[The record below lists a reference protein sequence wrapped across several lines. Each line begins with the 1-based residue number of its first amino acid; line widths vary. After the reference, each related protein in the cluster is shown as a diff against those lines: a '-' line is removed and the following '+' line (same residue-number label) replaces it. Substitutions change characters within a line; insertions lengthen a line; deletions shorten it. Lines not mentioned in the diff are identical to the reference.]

1 MIQINPRSPAFIQ
14 LLKYSIVAIISIL
27 IFSWVKSC
35 SSGPVK
41 PKTQTV
47 IVPAKSGSFEPK
59 KPDSKP
65 LVVKENLK
73 NEIKKDGTVY
83 IPNPLNEKLLQENE
97 QLKLD
102 YSKMSDSLKSK
113 TYEKAIELN
122 TFSSRFEDKFMVLN
136 INGTVRGEVQEITPS
151 YTRKEFEIELK
162 QKESVFRLLAGAE
175 IGSSIITPKLNF
187 KANLMFQNRKGDII
201 STSYDTNKNVWI
213 GYNKSVF
220 NIKR

>member
-14 LLKYSIVAIISIL
+14 LLKYAAVAIISIL

-35 SSGPVK
+35 SSGPET

-65 LVVKENLK
+65 L
-73 NEIKKDGTVY
+73 EIKQDPITDVKKDITVY

-102 YSKMSDSLKSK
+102 YSKMSDSLKAK

-151 YTRKEFEIELK
+151 YTIKK
-162 QKESVFRLLAGAE
+162 QKIEVPVKETVFRLLAGAE
-175 IGSSIITPKLNF
+175 IGSSIIAPKLNF

-201 STSYDTNKNVWI
+201 TTSYDTNKNVWV
-213 GYNKSVF
+213 GYNKSIF

>member
-1 MIQINPRSPAFIQ
+1 MIQINPRSPSFIQ
-14 LLKYSIVAIISIL
+14 LLKYAVVAIISIL

-35 SSGPVK
+35 SSGPATT
-41 PKTQTV
+41 KTQTV
-47 IVPAKSGSFEPK
+47 IIPAKSGSFDPK

-65 LVVKENLK
+65 L
-73 NEIKKDGTVY
+73 EIKQQPITEVKKEGAVY
-83 IPNPLNEKLLQENE
+83 VPNPLNENLLRENE
-97 QLKLD
+97 QLKLE
-102 YSKMSDSLKSK
+102 YSKMSDSLKAK

-151 YTRKEFEIELK
+151 YTRKEFEIEVK

-187 KANLMFQNRKGDII
+187 KANVMFQNRKGDII
-201 STSYDTNKNVWI
+201 STSYDTNKNVWV
-213 GYNKSVF
+213 GYNKSIF